1 MLREKFTSKVILEYP
16 SRIRII
22 YQNGPFKTLRNC
34 WDFSV
39 VEGEKATEISFFLE
53 FEFRSK
59 VLQKM
64 IGTVFEEAV
73 TKMVAAFEAR
83 AKELFDNPRTNLSQD
98 ST

>member
-1 MLREKFTSKVILEYP
+1 MLREQFTSKVILEYP

-34 WDFSV
+34 WNFAI

-64 IGTVFEEAV
+64 IGTLFEEAV
-73 TKMVAAFEAR
+73 TQMVGAFEER
-83 AKELFDNPRTNLSQD
+83 AQELFDNSRTNLSQD
-98 ST
+98 GT